1 MTKKNPRKEYSPY
14 LQTVELMRT
23 LSTEQLNN
31 QDEVDRLLLKK
42 KLDIGATTAG
52 RARALVLR
60 ERGEIKEEPTD
71 LNGTENNLM
80 LVSKTAKQ
88 VGGLY
93 NLKKIV
99 NLLEKLK
106 GI

>member
-1 MTKKNPRKEYSPY
+1 
-14 LQTVELMRT
+14 MRT
-23 LSTEQLNN
+23 LSSEQLNN
-31 QDEVDRLLLKK
+31 QDEIDKILLKK
-42 KLDIGATTAG
+42 KLDVGATTAG

-60 ERGEIKEEPTD
+60 ERGELKEEEPTS